1 MPGFLHVGCG
11 MKRKDRTTHGFNEPG
26 WQEFRLD
33 IDPAVEP
40 DIVGTMT
47 NMAAVSDSSMDALYS
62 SHNIEHLYPYE
73 VSLALREFKRVLKP
87 NGFAVITCPDL
98 QAVAE
103 LIVQDKLTDTAYQS
117 PAGAITPLDILYGH
131 RPALAAGNHFMAHR
145 TGFTL
150 RSLMTELREA
160 GFASLIGR
168 RQASPAFALWLIAT
182 KTKQAESMLRTLAAA
197 HFPC

>member
-168 RQASPAFALWLIAT
+168 RQAPPAFALWLIAT

-197 HFPC
+197 HLPR

>member
-1 MPGFLHVGCG
+1 MSGFLHVGCG
-11 MKRKDRTTHGFNEPG
+11 MKRKDRTTHGFNRPE

-33 IDPAVEP
+33 IDAEVEP

-47 NMAAVSDSSMDALYS
+47 DMTAVGDNSMDALYS
-62 SHNIEHLYPYE
+62 SHNIEHLYPHE
-73 VSLALREFKRVLKP
+73 VSFALSEFKRVLKP
-87 NGFAVITCPDL
+87 NGFAIITCPDL

-103 LIVQDKLTDTAYQS
+103 LIAQDKLTDTAYQS
-117 PAGAITPLDILYGH
+117 PAGAIAPIDILFGH

-150 RSLMTELREA
+150 SSLMAELQEA

-182 KTKQAESMLRTLAAA
+182 KTKQPESMLRTLAAA
-197 HFPC
+197 HFPR